1 MHRERETSEGEIL
14 RNSLTHSW
22 RFMEERQFSL
32 REDPI
37 FLLLRSSTGWVRPT
51 HIMESNLLYLKSTDL
66 NVNLVPKISSQKYPE

>member
-1 MHRERETSEGEIL
+1 
-14 RNSLTHSW
+14 
-22 RFMEERQFSL
+22 MEERQFLL

>member
-1 MHRERETSEGEIL
+1 MHRERETREGEIL
-14 RNSLTHSW
+14 RN
-22 RFMEERQFSL
+22 
-32 REDPI
+32 